1 MKVKIVERHMVP
13 SGALRDYVVEKANGL
28 ERYFDRI
35 ISIDSTLSVE
45 KERQIADFHA
55 HLTNRKVIAARE
67 ESSDM
72 YASIDKAIDRLKRQ
86 IVKYKDHLNDR
97 RSTATAVSATRPPEI
112 DTDLDHREIIRTNTY
127 FQKPMSPEEAALQLD
142 ALEKDFLVFINVESD
157 QISIIYHRRDE
168 NYGLIEPR
176 R

>member
-13 SGALRDYVVEKANGL
+13 SAALRSYVVERANGL

-35 ISIDSTLSVE
+35 VSIDSTLSVE

-97 RSTATAVSATRPPEI
+97 GSTAFSATRTPGI
-112 DTDLDHREIIRTNTY
+112 DTGLDHREIIRTNTY
-127 FQKPMSPEEAALQLD
+127 FHKPMSPEEAALQLD

-157 QISIIYHRRDE
+157 QVSIVYHRRDE

>member
-13 SGALRDYVVEKANGL
+13 SAALRSYVVERANGL

-35 ISIDSTLSVE
+35 VSIDSTLSVE

-97 RSTATAVSATRPPEI
+97 GSTAFSATRAPGI
-112 DTDLDHREIIRTNTY
+112 DTGLDHREIIRTNTY
-127 FQKPMSPEEAALQLD
+127 FHKPMSPEEAALQLD

-157 QISIIYHRRDE
+157 QVSIVYHRRDE